1 MATVDGIIAQIESL
15 SKKGRSELE
24 AKWLKAGSVKRR
36 WLTAAGG
43 FIVGVGVGIG
53 CVLLFGCSSSPPQQ
67 ARQCPPVTATFCT
80 KGPTVV
86 P

>member
-1 MATVDGIIAQIESL
+1 LATVKGIIAQIESL
-15 SKKGRSELE
+15 SKKELAALE
-24 AKWLKAGSVKRR
+24 AEWGKAGSVKRR

-43 FIVGVGVGIG
+43 FIVGVGVGVG
-53 CVLLFGCSSSPPQQ
+53 CVLLFGCSSSPPQ